1 MADTTVPQENKI
13 LTVDDL
19 KEKIRDIPDFPQ
31 KGVLFK
37 DITPLLKDPTCYR
50 RAIELIASRYRD
62 RNINLVVGV
71 EARGF
76 MLGAP
81 VAYELGAGIVPIRK
95 AGKLPHRTLKATYQ
109 LEYGTDQLEVHQDAI
124 QAGDRVLIID
134 DLLATGG
141 TVGAVIT
148 LVEQLKGQIIGLAFL
163 VELTFLE
170 GRKKIPGFETYS
182 LIQF

>member
-1 MADTTVPQENKI
+1 MADTAVPQENRI

-19 KEKIRDIPDFPQ
+19 KKKIRDIPDFPQ

-50 RAIELIASRYRD
+50 RAIELMASRYRD

-95 AGKLPHRTLKATYQ
+95 AGKLPHRTLKAAYQ
-109 LEYGTDQLEVHQDAI
+109 LEYGRDQLEIHQDAI
-124 QAGDRVLIID
+124 QPGDRVLIID

-170 GRKKIPGFETYS
+170 GRKKLPGFETYS